1 MPRAVRDEKE
11 PAVEGDRK
19 SLASRGNSTCEGQRL
34 GQTWSVSGMEKGAQC
49 GWREVRGIVED
60 EAE

>member
-1 MPRAVRDEKE
+1 MRRSQLWKETGRAWQAEETANAK
-11 PAVEGDRK
+11 A
-19 SLASRGNSTCEGQRL
+19 RGWDKHGVFQEWKR
-34 GQTWSVSGMEKGAQC
+34 AQC